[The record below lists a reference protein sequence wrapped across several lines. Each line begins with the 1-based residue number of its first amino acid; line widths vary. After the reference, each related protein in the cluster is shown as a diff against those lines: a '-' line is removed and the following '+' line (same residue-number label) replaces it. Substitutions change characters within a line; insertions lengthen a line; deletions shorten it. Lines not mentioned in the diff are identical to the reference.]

1 MQDPQNLPK
10 QSLLDFLCVC
20 VCVFFFCYPN
30 LLLRARTMKRH
41 HYQTIP
47 QGPCSSKWRFF
58 LPYWLYISAIGTFLY
73 IRELLECL
81 LWIWPSWR
89 NPCRGN
95 QYLKY
100 LPKSDGERLGT
111 RQESLESWPR
121 GLSRALSK
129 TGHQR
134 KSSSERDDTRDRW
147 EEAQNG
153 SGICIANKIGLF
165 PFLDIRGRQSWS
177 IMWVVSF
184 ISIIYLSKNWGR

>member
-1 MQDPQNLPK
+1 MSQNLPNR
-10 QSLLDFLCVC
+10 SLRNFLSSS
-20 VCVFFFCYPN
+20 
-30 LLLRARTMKRH
+30 RH
-41 HYQTIP
+41 HYLPIP
-47 QGPCSSKWRFF
+47 RGPCSSKSRFF
-58 LPYWLYISAIGTFLY
+58 LPYWLYISAINTFLY

-81 LWIWPSWR
+81 LWISLSWR

-100 LPKSDGERLGT
+100 SPKSDGERLGT

-129 TGHQR
+129 TGDQR

-147 EEAQNG
+147 
-153 SGICIANKIGLF
+153 ANKIGLF

-177 IMWVVSF
+177 IM
-184 ISIIYLSKNWGR
+184 